1 MVFLLLPLRLCIS
14 TPLRYILAVEV
25 RALATANVNE
35 IRYEPDEKPPLTITI
50 GAGVQAAMLI
60 VAPVALTVVIVARI
74 AGQPDGYIAWG
85 VFAALLVS
93 GFTTI
98 LQAVRVGRIGAGHI
112 LMMGTSGAFIAVCV
126 SALASGGPAMMAS
139 LIVVSSLF
147 QFAMAWRL
155 SLLRRIF
162 TPIVS
167 GTVIMLIPVTV
178 MPIVFD
184 TLDDVPEDADPM
196 GAPTVAL
203 ATLLVVGLLVLRAP
217 PAWRLWSPIIAI
229 VVGCIV
235 AAMFGMYDW
244 QSIVDADWV
253 GVPLSSWPGF
263 SFSFGQEFWALLPAF
278 AVVTLVGAVET
289 VGDGVAIQRVSRRNP
304 PATDFRV
311 VQGALNADGVGNLLS
326 GIAGTLPNTT
336 YSSSISL
343 AEVTAIAARRVGAV
357 IGIVFI
363 ALAFFPKIVAAL
375 IAIPGPV
382 AAAYVTVFLA
392 LLFVQGMKIVIQDG
406 VDYRKAT
413 VVGVSFWI
421 GAGFQS
427 GAIFPDLLGAGFA
440 AALLDNGMTAGAIV
454 AVAMMLFLELTG
466 PRRRRLRVRLDDEAI
481 PKLDTFLRGFAARR
495 GWDDAATERLALVG
509 EETLHSLLDD
519 DGEIPTDG
527 RRLVVIARAEGRGA
541 ELEFVSAAEGEN
553 LEDRLAYLGETPDI
567 PDDRE
572 ISFRLLRH
580 YASSVRHQKYHGV
593 DIVTVNV
600 DGER

>member
-1 MVFLLLPLRLCIS
+1 
-14 TPLRYILAVEV
+14 
-25 RALATANVNE
+25 
-35 IRYEPDEKPPLTITI
+35 
-50 GAGVQAAMLI
+50 MLI
-60 VAPVALTVVIVARI
+60 VAPIALTVVIVARI
-74 AGQPDGYIAWG
+74 AGQPDSYIAWG
-85 VFAALLVS
+85 VFAALVVS
-93 GFTTI
+93 GVTTI
-98 LQAVRVGRIGAGHI
+98 LQALKVGRVGAGHI

-126 SALASGGPAMMAS
+126 AALQAGGPAMMAS

-162 TPIVS
+162 TPVVS
-167 GTVIMLIPVTV
+167 GTVIMLIAVTV

-184 TLDDVPEDADPM
+184 TLKDVPEGSPAM
-196 GAPTVAL
+196 GAPTVAGI
-203 ATLLVVGLLVLRAP
+203 TLVVVGLLVLRAP

-229 VVGCIV
+229 AVGCAA

-253 GVPLSSWPGF
+253 GVPFGAWPGF
-263 SFSFGQEFWALLPAF
+263 SFSVGHEFWALLPAF
-278 AVVTLVGAVET
+278 AVVTLVGAIET

-304 PATDFRV
+304 RATDFRV

-363 ALAFFPKIVAAL
+363 ALAFFPKITAAL

-392 LLFVQGMKIVIQDG
+392 LLFVQGMRIIVQDG
-406 VDYRKAT
+406 LDYRKAT
-413 VVGVSFWI
+413 VAGVSFWL
-421 GAGFQS
+421 GVGFQN
-427 GAIFPDLLGAGFA
+427 GVIFPELLGEGFLG
-440 AALLDNGMTAGAIV
+440 ALLGNGMTAGAIV
-454 AVAMMLFLELTG
+454 AVSLMLFLELTG
-466 PRRRRLRVRLDDEAI
+466 PRRRRLRARLDDEAI
-481 PKLDTFLRGFAARR
+481 PKLDGFLRDFASRR

-509 EETLHSLLDD
+509 EETLHSLMSE
-519 DGEIPTDG
+519 DGAVPGAMPGDG
-527 RRLVVIARAEGRGA
+527 RRLMVVARAEGRGA

-567 PDDRE
+567 ADDRE

-600 DGER
+600 DGGR

>member
-1 MVFLLLPLRLCIS
+1 MVFLLFPLRLCIL

-184 TLDDVPEDADPM
+184 TLHDVPEDADPM

-343 AEVTAIAARRVGAV
+343 AEVTAIAARRVGVV

-363 ALAFFPKIVAAL
+363 SLAFFPKIVAAL

-527 RRLVVIARAEGRGA
+527 RRLMVIARAEGRGA